1 MKIYNLGEE
10 HTIINQYVAELRDV
24 NVQKDRMRFRR
35 NLERIGEMMAY
46 EVSKTLSYSTKE
58 VQTPLGIANVCTH
71 DDELVI
77 ATVFRAGL
85 PLQNGFL
92 QVFDHADCAFVSA
105 FRYYKDTEHR
115 VVDVK
120 IEYIAAPLLSNKTLL
135 LVDPMLAT
143 GESLELAWKAFLTKG
158 APKKMHI
165 ACVIA
170 SLDGVKHLQE
180 LFADDVDDNITLWC
194 ATVDPGMNEH
204 KYIVP
209 GLGDAGD
216 LAYGDKI

>member
-105 FRYYKDTEHR
+105 FRRADELSLAMEARGFSLQTE
-115 VVDVK
+115 
-120 IEYIAAPLLSNKTLL
+120 
-135 LVDPMLAT
+135 
-143 GESLELAWKAFLTKG
+143 
-158 APKKMHI
+158 
-165 ACVIA
+165 
-170 SLDGVKHLQE
+170 
-180 LFADDVDDNITLWC
+180 ADS
-194 ATVDPGMNEH
+194 AKE
-204 KYIVP
+204 
-209 GLGDAGD
+209 A
-216 LAYGDKI
+216 